1 MHTQALIIIH
11 LFLSIPGST
20 ATVPTTV
27 DLSGNFLPDS
37 FPEGVDP
44 SEYALPVFLQEPKDT
59 YAARGASATLT
70 CRAAHALK
78 AYFSCND
85 ETKTAVSEED
95 LEDKKSGMKYKK
107 VSIEVTRNDVM
118 DVLGKFSCK
127 CHASS
132 AKGEVVSAEAV
143 VKQACKLGFLKS
155 RGKKSI
161 RFHDSG
167 SWDLLV

>member
-1 MHTQALIIIH
+1 M
-11 LFLSIPGST
+11 SIPGST

-155 RGKKSI
+155 QGKKSI